1 MEMFYS
7 SVAVEGG
14 SPLKR
19 PSTPGVHGS
28 KRFSHLVINRHPLTE
43 VRNMTDRFGPLTF
56 VMATAFLSTLVW
68 LSAMVAGL
76 AH

>member
-7 SVAVEGG
+7 SVAVEGS
-14 SPLKR
+14 SPSSML
-19 PSTPGVHGS
+19 PPGIHGRQ
-28 KRFSHLVINRHPLTE
+28 RFSHLVINRHSPTE